1 LAADIA
7 LSAFGLLERDV
18 MSKAAAQEFEL
29 PLKFGRNVGDGTPQV
44 KP

>member
-29 PLKFGRNVGDGTPQV
+29 PLNFRRNVVEGRD
-44 KP
+44 

>member
-1 LAADIA
+1 LAPDIA
-7 LSAFGLLERDV
+7 LSAFGLLERNV

-29 PLKFGRNVGDGTPQV
+29 PLKFGRNVGDDACQV